1 MRREDGDVCF
11 TIIHG
16 MGGMFL
22 AYDKAELLLKLQKW
36 AAQKCVVVK
45 NNVAICDKEAWLV
58 TIQPAM
64 MTEDNCP
71 AVCPLAMA
79 FDIMVSGFSYVMWS
93 KSDFDLVDHVLGKNI
108 PLDE

>member
-11 TIIHG
+11 TINHK
-16 MGGMFL
+16 MGMFSV
-22 AYDKAELLLKLQKW
+22 YNKAEFLPQLQMW

-45 NNVAICDKEAWLV
+45 NNVTICDKEAWLV
-58 TIQPAM
+58 TIQPAL

-93 KSDFDLVDHVLGKNI
+93 KSDFDLIDHVLGKNI